1 MRVIAL
7 CSASQTNALLSSWEE
22 QRITSGCSW
31 SWACLGRRRFHIYS
45 TEQRK
50 RGVFSQS
57 CLCVTAAGMQNE
69 MENRPSSYHLITGNS
84 SHCAEEIT
92 AAYDCL
98 LPIHVTMMVQR
109 ETVC

>member
-1 MRVIAL
+1 MA
-7 CSASQTNALLSSWEE
+7 
-22 QRITSGCSW
+22 SGCSW
-31 SWACLGRRRFHIYS
+31 SWACLGRRKFHICS

-57 CLCVTAAGMQNE
+57 CLCVTEDGMQHE

-98 LPIHVTMMVQR
+98 LPIHVTLMVRR